1 MIVKDRRPED
11 HHDADRFALAGAKA
25 EARMAFYLKRAFAD
39 APDVLVL
46 HDLRLP
52 SEDGTDAAQMDH
64 LVIHSGGM
72 VIIESKSVS
81 TEVRINE
88 HKDFARLWDGQ
99 WRGFD
104 SPIQQSKLQADFLQ
118 KTLAAKAPILRDKAL
133 FGLVQKGFGNVP
145 FDILVAISDAGIIER
160 GSNVP
165 EVLKADQIA
174 DRVKEIMATRCVSF
188 AVFALKHNPDKDP
201 WASLSVS
208 EMKRIAD
215 FLLASHQPL
224 AQKPKAMPMVQ
235 QAAVAGPISAPIVAS
250 KPVPTP
256 AQAQPLQQATT
267 ASKPTC
273 KHCASDKVNVT
284 YGHNYYLKCS
294 ACGNNTPIDYTCPK
308 CGKDARIRQEKKITF
323 YRECA
328 GCEHSEVFHVNAHP

>member
-1 MIVKDRRPED
+1 MIVKERRSED
-11 HHDADRFALAGAKA
+11 HHDADRFAIAGAKA

-39 APDVLVL
+39 SPDVFVL

-52 SEDGTDAAQMDH
+52 SDDGTDAAQMDH
-64 LVIHSGGM
+64 LIIHSGGF
-72 VIIESKSVS
+72 VIVESKSVS

-145 FDILVAISDAGIIER
+145 FDILVAISDSGIIER
-160 GSNVP
+160 GDNVP

-174 DRVKEIMATRCVSF
+174 DRVKEIMASRCVSF
-188 AVFALKHNPDKDP
+188 AAFALKHNPDKDP

-215 FLLASHQPL
+215 FLIASHRPL
-224 AQKPKAMPMVQ
+224 TQKPKAPPMVQ
-235 QAAVAGPISAPIVAS
+235 QAAVAGSAPAPIAAPKSVS
-250 KPVPTP
+250 TP
-256 AQAQPLQQATT
+256 AQTQPLLQATAT
-267 ASKPTC
+267 SKPTC
-273 KHCASDKVNVT
+273 KNCSSDKISVV
-284 YGHNYYLKCS
+284 YGRNYFLKCS
-294 ACGNNTPIDYTCPK
+294 SCGKNTPIDYTCPK

-328 GCEHSEVFHVNAHP
+328 GCGHSEVYYVNGA